1 MAWLCSYKNRHS
13 REIYH
18 NGNVVLGLLQRSAC
32 VLIDR
37 GVIENMMIT
46 NHEKIGDLV

>member
-1 MAWLCSYKNRHS
+1 MDFVKISVCRA
-13 REIYH
+13 
-18 NGNVVLGLLQRSAC
+18 
-32 VLIDR
+32 IDC